1 MGGNEYPDRAR
12 IAVGAV
18 VMKGGRL
25 LLVRRGNPPAEGE
38 WAIPGGSVELGESL
52 QAAAERE
59 IGEETGIRIR
69 AREPIYIFDVIRRD
83 DAGRVRFHYVIVD
96 LAADYVG
103 GEIEPGDDALEA
115 RWVSSRDVEA
125 LPINRST
132 QKLMKKLKLF
142 G

>member
-12 IAVGAV
+12 VAVGAV

>member
-69 AREPIYIFDVIRRD
+69 AGEPIYIFDVIRRD